1 MSIQSRALPIVAAA
15 AAGFF
20 AYASHAVRRF
30 EDVNPESTDAPGASL
45 DVDGVRIHYVE
56 AGQGEAVVLIH
67 GIGASTYSFR
77 HAIPEL
83 AQHFRVIAL
92 DLKGFGY
99 SARPAEGDYSLTA
112 HADLVRQVM
121 ERLNIAR
128 ATVLGHSMG
137 GAVAMRLAMRA
148 PERVSRLVL
157 VDSATDREM
166 GAGATA
172 SKLLRPLMPLG
183 ALIFLHRRSLRRLL
197 LSTAV
202 HDPAHLTPET
212 FEAHFYPTRMKGH
225 LRALGAL
232 LAQRGR
238 DKPLAPERLQ
248 QPTLILWGEHDRWL
262 PLSRGEELA
271 GLIPNAR
278 LLSVPSA
285 GHLPLEEQP
294 DFCNRALVAFLR
306 SPEPA
311 ETPHQPDP
319 TTTLETPA

>member
-1 MSIQSRALPIVAAA
+1 MSIQSRAVATVAAA
-15 AAGFF
+15 AGVF
-20 AYASHAVRRF
+20 AYASYAVRRF
-30 EDVNPESTDAPGASL
+30 EDVDPESSDMPGTSL
-45 DVDGVRIHYVE
+45 DIDGVRIHFVE
-56 AGQGEAVVLIH
+56 SGQGEAVVLIH
-67 GIGASTYSFR
+67 GLGASTHSFR
-77 HAIPEL
+77 HTIPVL

-112 HADLVRQVM
+112 HADLVGQVM
-121 ERLNIAR
+121 DQIGVAR

-137 GAVAMRLAMRA
+137 GAVAMRLALRA

-183 ALIFLHRRSLRRLL
+183 ALLFLHRRSLRRLL

-202 HDPAHLTPET
+202 HDPAHWTPET
-212 FEAHFYPTRMKGH
+212 LDAHFYPTRMKGH

-238 DKPLAPERLQ
+238 DEPLTPAQLH

-278 LLSVPSA
+278 LLPVPSA

-294 DFCNRALVAFLR
+294 EFCNRALVAFLR
-306 SPEPA
+306 SPESA
-311 ETPHQPDP
+311 EARLRPDA
-319 TTTLETPA
+319 TTTLEAPA